1 MVPWRILN
9 VWWHFKH
16 LILLKLEVFKLVQE
30 HMIHYL
36 FFFKLAIY
44 FKQSCSVWKA
54 LLNSFNFIV
63 SSTSTCGEKSVIKLG
78 KALVAFGKSLTDP
91 NKKEI
96 KKQNKI
102 NKLQSKLNS
111 INKQTEVKSIY

>member
-1 MVPWRILN
+1 MFGVYSSKDEIKSKSQRCLWLVKKMVPWRILN

-30 HMIHYL
+30 HMIHL
-36 FFFKLAIY
+36 FFLKLAIY

-63 SSTSTCGEKSVIKLG
+63 SSTSTCGEKSDKFFYI
-78 KALVAFGKSLTDP
+78 T
-91 NKKEI
+91 I
-96 KKQNKI
+96 I
-102 NKLQSKLNS
+102 NMFN
-111 INKQTEVKSIY
+111 Y

>member
-30 HMIHYL
+30 HMIHL

-63 SSTSTCGEKSVIKLG
+63 SSTSTCGEKSVFLFLSNIKNSPL
-78 KALVAFGKSLTDP
+78 
-91 NKKEI
+91 
-96 KKQNKI
+96 KI
-102 NKLQSKLNS
+102 
-111 INKQTEVKSIY
+111 I